1 MTPLIIIPARGGSK
15 GIPGKNIKPLVGRPL
30 IAYTIDVA
38 RQIARADHILLSTDS
53 EEIAATARAEGLD
66 VPFMRPAE
74 LGGDHVGSR
83 EVILDAMDRA
93 GDMGLAYDVVVLLQP
108 TSPFRTA
115 ADVEAVLDRYA
126 ALAPDVDMVVSVT
139 ESATNPYLNCYERD
153 ADGWLRIAKGDGRLR
168 RRQDAPPTWEF
179 NGAVYAI
186 RPDAIRM
193 MELGDMPRRAAVEM
207 PRERS
212 VDLDTPLDW
221 VVAEAI
227 AQYFRNN

>member
-1 MTPLIIIPARGGSK
+1 M
-15 GIPGKNIKPLVGRPL
+15 
-30 IAYTIDVA
+30 
-38 RQIARADHILLSTDS
+38 ARAD
-53 EEIAATARAEGLD
+53 
-66 VPFMRPAE
+66 
-74 LGGDHVGSR
+74 
-83 EVILDAMDRA
+83 
-93 GDMGLAYDVVVLLQP
+93 DMGLAYDVVVLLQP

-153 ADGWLRIAKGDGRLR
+153 ADGWLRITKGDGHLR

-186 RPDAIRM
+186 RPDAIRL

>member
-15 GIPGKNIKPLVGRPL
+15 GIPGKNIKPLAGRPL

-38 RQIARADHILLSTDS
+38 RQIAPTDHILLSTDS
-53 EEIAATARAEGLD
+53 EEIAAAARAEGLD

-83 EVILDAMDRA
+83 EVILDAMARA
-93 GDMGLAYDVVVLLQP
+93 DDMGLAYDVVVLLQP

-168 RRQDAPPTWEF
+168 RRQDAPPTWGHKEK
-179 NGAVYAI
+179 
-186 RPDAIRM
+186 P
-193 MELGDMPRRAAVEM
+193 PC
-207 PRERS
+207 
-212 VDLDTPLDW
+212 
-221 VVAEAI
+221 
-227 AQYFRNN
+227 